1 MIKYIDRIAA
11 GDRSLEISFVG
22 TEWKENGKKIDK
34 NALVSVSLLER
45 RLQLNNDIV
54 PYVEKWAKEFPEISV
69 PTGVWH
75 GIKLGLLFNEKC
87 FVALGESI
95 CELSLANGSVLW
107 KMDYAKTPITV
118 ILLAPDKTG
127 IYVLYSSHH
136 FSAEGV
142 RSNLMKI
149 GFSGN
154 LIWTAKTNQVNDSFT
169 TIRLRDNS
177 LFANTWDG
185 WYAYID
191 ADSGEMINAE
201 WTK

>member
-1 MIKYIDRIAA
+1 MIKYIDRTIS
-11 GDRSLEISFVG
+11 GKHSLEISFVG
-22 TEWKENGKKIDK
+22 MEWEDNGKEIEK
-34 NALVSVSLLER
+34 NASVSVSLLESR
-45 RLQLNNDIV
+45 AKLSNDIA
-54 PYVEKWAKEFPEISV
+54 PYVEKWTKEFPEIFV

-95 CELSLANGSVLW
+95 CELSKPNGSVLW
-107 KMDYAKTPITV
+107 KTNYAKTPIAV
-118 ILLAPDKTG
+118 ILLAPDETG
-127 IYVLYSSHH
+127 IYVLYSSFH
-136 FSAEGV
+136 FLAKGA

-149 GFSGN
+149 GFSGD